1 VSNETH
7 DASSEAIEASLAPI
21 AGPRQPQRLKTGA
34 IGIFAVLFMALANA
48 APITAMTGNVP
59 IAIGYGNGVGAPAGY
74 LVATVVLTIFT
85 VGFVSMAKH
94 ITTTGTFLGFTSHG
108 LGQVWGMGSGLLATL
123 AYVVFEGSLVGIFA
137 SFARSFVLQLNGPDI
152 SWLWYAL
159 LCVAVVAV
167 LGYYDVE
174 ISGRVLGIFLITE
187 VLMLGAFD
195 LWTVFH
201 TGPDGFVPSA
211 LNPANAFK
219 AAPTSPDG
227 AIVGSAGI
235 GLFFAFWSWIGYET
249 TAVYG
254 EESREP
260 RRIIPRAT
268 LIAVVLLGFAYTLTS
283 WMAVVANGVDKSI
296 AVSRGNNPFDL
307 YLAPVQSY
315 FGTFGHDLYQLLTVT
330 GSFACAL
337 AFHNAAS
344 RYIYALGREGVSDT
358 LSRTI
363 GATHGKHK
371 SPHIASLLQSLITLL
386 IVLGFYFFVKPSDP
400 TQDVAYLYLYGL
412 LSILGTLAILIVIA
426 VCSIAVVVYFHVGNN
441 HPETKNWWNT
451 FLAPIIGFLGISYVI
466 YLLLQNINFAAGAAA
481 DSLVFKWTPWIV
493 LAVYVFGLAFALIL
507 RSTNRAKYDLIG
519 RTVLE
524 EAHERVDA

>member
-1 VSNETH
+1 MTNETH
-7 DASSEAIEASLAPI
+7 DASSDAIEASLAPI

-34 IGIFAVLFMALANA
+34 VGIFAVLFMALANA

-59 IAIGYGNGVGAPAGY
+59 IAIGYGNGIGAPAGY

-108 LGQVWGMGSGLLATL
+108 LGQVWGMASGLLATL

-137 SFARSFVLQLNGPDI
+137 SFARGFVIQVGGPDL

-159 LCVAVVAV
+159 LCVVVVAV

-187 VLMLGAFD
+187 VLMLVAFD
-195 LWTVFH
+195 LWTVFDH
-201 TGPDGFVPSA
+201 PAGWVPEA

-219 AAPTSPDG
+219 AAPTSADG

-254 EESREP
+254 EESKEP

-268 LIAVVLLGFAYTLTS
+268 LIAVVLLGIGYTLTS
-283 WMAVVANGVDKSI
+283 WMSVVANGPSKAID
-296 AVSRGNNPFDL
+296 VSRSANPFDL
-307 YLAPVQSY
+307 FLVPVQNY

-344 RYIYALGREGVSDT
+344 RYIYALGREGLSDT

-371 SPHIASLLQSLITLL
+371 SPHIASLLQSLVTLL
-386 IVLGFYFFVKPSDP
+386 IVLGFYFFVKPADP
-400 TQDVAYLYLYGL
+400 SQDVAYLYLYGL

-426 VCSIAVVVYFHVGNN
+426 VCSIAVVVYFHVGHN
-441 HPETKNWWNT
+441 HPETKSWWNT
-451 FLAPIIGFLGISYVI
+451 FLAPIIGFLGISGVI
-466 YLLLQNINFAAGAAA
+466 WLLLQNISFAAGAAA

-493 LAVYVFGLAFALIL
+493 LAVYVFGLVFALIL
-507 RSTNRAKYDLIG
+507 RSTSRAKYDLIG